1 MSNNLKFEM
10 IRLGL
15 EDLCKLISPHRKTR
29 EKARELILF
38 LREGP
43 MTKQEIKN
51 ELDLSEMQFKSLVKK
66 MREIGL
72 LTGRKTGDSYKY
84 YLSYEGFNM
93 WLKMLRD
100 TVYNL
105 LKRRD

>member
-1 MSNNLKFEM
+1 M
-10 IRLGL
+10 GL
-15 EDLCKLISPHRKTR
+15 QDLCKLISPHRKTQ
-29 EKARELILF
+29 EKAREFILF

-43 MTKQEIKN
+43 MTKEEIKT
-51 ELDLSEMQFKSLVKK
+51 EVGLSEMQFKSLVKK

-72 LTGRKTGDSYKY
+72 LSGRKMGDGTYKY
-84 YLSYEGFNM
+84 YLSYEGFRM

-105 LKRRD
+105 LERRD

>member
-1 MSNNLKFEM
+1 MMK
-10 IRLGL
+10 LGL
-15 EDLCKLISPHRKTR
+15 EDLCKLISSHRKTR

-38 LREGP
+38 LRDGP
-43 MTKQEIKN
+43 MTREEIMA

-72 LTGRKTGDSYKY
+72 LAGRKMGDGNYKY

>member
-1 MSNNLKFEM
+1 M
-10 IRLGL
+10 GL
-15 EDLCKLISPHRKTR
+15 EDLCKLISTHRKTR

-43 MTKQEIKN
+43 MTKDDIMA
-51 ELDLSEMQFKSLVKK
+51 ELGLSEMQFKSLVKK

-72 LTGRKTGDSYKY
+72 LAGRKMGDGYKY

-105 LKRRD
+105 LKRRE